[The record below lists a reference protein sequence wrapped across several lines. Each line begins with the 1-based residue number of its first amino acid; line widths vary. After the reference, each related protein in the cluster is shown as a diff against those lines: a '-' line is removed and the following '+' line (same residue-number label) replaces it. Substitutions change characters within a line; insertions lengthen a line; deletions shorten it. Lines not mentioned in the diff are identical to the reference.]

1 MSLTV
6 IPIGTSMKAK
16 IIEMLTLQDQVNR
29 VVNENWKSLNH
40 PWYRAAMVES
50 IEMLEHY
57 GFKWWKKQE
66 PDMAQVQLELVDIWH
81 FLLSHYLQTNDDLA
95 LIAEQLIPAD
105 NIRTTADFRALIDRF
120 VSELAGQ
127 HQFNITI
134 FYQLLA
140 NVELSFDDL
149 YLQYVG
155 KNTLNRFRQHNGYKD
170 GSYIKIWNGLEDN
183 EVLFKILAD
192 IKPEQPSVAEYIYSE
207 LKNHYPS

>member
-1 MSLTV
+1 
-6 IPIGTSMKAK
+6 
-16 IIEMLTLQDQVNR
+16 
-29 VVNENWKSLNH
+29 
-40 PWYRAAMVES
+40 
-50 IEMLEHY
+50 MLEHY

-81 FLLSHYLQTNDDLA
+81 FLLSHYLQTHDDLE
-95 LIAEQLIPAD
+95 LIADQLIPAD

-140 NVELSFDDL
+140 NVELSFEDL

-170 GSYIKIWNGLEDN
+170 GTYIKIWNGLEDN

-192 IKPEQPSVAEYIYSE
+192 ITPEQTSVAEHIYSE

>member
-1 MSLTV
+1 
-6 IPIGTSMKAK
+6 MKDQ
-16 IIEMLTLQDQVNR
+16 IIEMLTLQDQINR
-29 VVNENWKSLNH
+29 VVNENWKELNH

-81 FLLSHYLQTNDDLA
+81 FLLSHYLQTNQDLEA
-95 LIAEQLIPAD
+95 IAEQLIPAKHI
-105 NIRTTADFRALIDRF
+105 NTQADFRALIDRF
-120 VSELAGQ
+120 VAELAGK

-140 NVELSFDDL
+140 NVDLSFESL

-192 IKPEQPSVAEYIYSE
+192 ISQDQTAVADHIYAE
-207 LKNHYPS
+207 LASFYPAKA

>member
-1 MSLTV
+1 
-6 IPIGTSMKAK
+6 MKAQ
-16 IIEMLTLQDQVNR
+16 IVEMLTLQDQINR
-29 VVNENWKSLNH
+29 VVNENWKELNH

-66 PDMAQVQLELVDIWH
+66 PDMARVQLELVDIWH
-81 FLLSHYLQTNDDLA
+81 FLLSHYLQTNQDLEA
-95 LIAEQLIPAD
+95 IAEQLIPEEH
-105 NIRTTADFRALIDRF
+105 IETQADFRALIDRF
-120 VSELAGQ
+120 VAELAGE

-140 NVELSFDDL
+140 NVDLSFESL

-183 EVLFKILAD
+183 EVLFQILANVD
-192 IKPEQPSVAEYIYSE
+192 SSKMNVADYIYAE
-207 LKNHYPS
+207 LTNNYPA

>member
-1 MSLTV
+1 
-6 IPIGTSMKAK
+6 MKAQ
-16 IIEMLTLQDQVNR
+16 IIEMLTLQDQINR
-29 VVNENWKSLNH
+29 VVNENWKELNH

-57 GFKWWKKQE
+57 GFKWWKKQV

-81 FLLSHYLQTNDDLA
+81 FLLSHYLQTNDDLTA
-95 LIAEQLIPAD
+95 IAEQLIPAD
-105 NIRTTADFRALIDRF
+105 KIDTQADFRALIDRF
-120 VSELAGQ
+120 VAELAGE
-127 HQFNITI
+127 HQFNITV

-140 NVELSFDDL
+140 EVDLSFESL

-170 GSYIKIWNGLEDN
+170 GSYIKIWDGLEDN

-192 IKPEQPSVAEYIYSE
+192 ITPDQASVSDHIYAQ
-207 LKNHYPS
+207 LNNFYPSNS